1 MLIPKLAWNPT
12 YPNYLTNS
20 NGLPR
25 SMSTKLDSLKKLA
38 ESHMQREVD
47 IMEMIMDLDKKDI
60 ELFYIWYSN
69 HPYSQGIREL
79 QGIVRNQTD

>member
-1 MLIPKLAWNPT
+1 
-12 YPNYLTNS
+12 
-20 NGLPR
+20 
-25 SMSTKLDSLKKLA
+25 MSTKLDSLKKLA

-60 ELFYIWYSN
+60 ELFYIWYIN